1 MTTNAESCSRL
12 TSLRVRQV
20 VKEWASQTKRFAETG
35 CSGEGCPVRLENYC
49 AADGTP
55 SEPVGNT
62 LYACTERR
70 IPCAVKN
77 RSTSY
82 CEGLKSGVRLALSST
97 HHSAAPCRASCSCAT
112 DTFARR
118 PKMASPSN
126 SQPHKQALGSPIVAL
141 RLGQPFPS
149 KKSKAA

>member
-1 MTTNAESCSRL
+1 MTTNPESCSRL
-12 TSLRVRQV
+12 TNLRVRQV

-77 RSTSY
+77 RSTGGNHSLARNQKRREVY
-82 CEGLKSGVRLALSST
+82 VALKRLGDPIVDPTSPSRPTSGVFPRGS
-97 HHSAAPCRASCSCAT
+97 HGHCRSAVLFCA
-112 DTFARR
+112 
-118 PKMASPSN
+118 
-126 SQPHKQALGSPIVAL
+126 
-141 RLGQPFPS
+141 
-149 KKSKAA
+149 